1 MKKLLLFLVILCS
14 IVFGFP
20 NSFNAWE
27 LPQDV
32 MEAALFRQ
40 LRAPILSVVGT
51 DWFRDNEK
59 ILEIKQDAED
69 VDKFYV
75 TVQVVT
81 FQGPHNPPYMQE
93 IITFR
98 FAGNEVKPI
107 DYFNRVIPESEWH
120 KFQLR

>member
-1 MKKLLLFLVILCS
+1 MKKLLLLLVILFS

-20 NSFNAWE
+20 NSFNASE
-27 LPQDV
+27 FPQDV

-59 ILEIKQDAED
+59 ILEIKQDEEY

-81 FQGPHNPPYMQE
+81 FQGLHNPPYMQE

-98 FAGNEVKPI
+98 FASNEVKTI